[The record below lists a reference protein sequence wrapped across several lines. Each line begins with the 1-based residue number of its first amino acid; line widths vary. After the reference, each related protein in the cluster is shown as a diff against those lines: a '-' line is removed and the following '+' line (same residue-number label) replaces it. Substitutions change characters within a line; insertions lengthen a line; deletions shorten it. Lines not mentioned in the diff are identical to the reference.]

1 MGHIIG
7 MSLIKVKLFIFLF
20 RLMGLIINKQ
30 IKKYG
35 FWALGLFTRN
45 KTKRFLFICFI
56 IINMARITH

>member
-1 MGHIIG
+1 MG
-7 MSLIKVKLFIFLF
+7 LIKVKLFILLF
-20 RLMGLIINKQ
+20 RFMGLIINKETNKQ
-30 IKKYG
+30 IKKYE